1 MGAMPSD
8 TPETPPASSW
18 SARLDRL
25 LELNPL
31 RAMWNAVQLWLDA
44 DGLRMSAAM
53 SFYGILSLAPLL
65 LLLVGVLGWWVDRSY
80 VEHQLIDQVQDVI
93 GERGAQV
100 VRGAL
105 ESAQRPDEGRLAS
118 LFGFILLMSGATGV
132 FVELQSALERL
143 WTSNGE
149 PPPPKAVWWRMAA
162 LRLRVLTYVLALGF
176 LLLVSMALST
186 AIQLITNWA
195 GTKLQMQPLGP
206 LVSLINECVSF
217 GITVLLF
224 VGLMR
229 IGGGPK
235 PRLRYLIFGAIIGAL
250 LFTLGKQALA
260 WYLATAAVVSAY
272 GAAGSLVVLLMWIYF
287 SSAILL
293 LSAATAKAFSDAGV
307 RFTHPI
313 RWAPPAEAASAGDT
327 PGGKG

>member
-1 MGAMPSD
+1 M
-8 TPETPPASSW
+8 
-18 SARLDRL
+18 
-25 LELNPL
+25 ELNPL

-132 FVELQSALERL
+132 FVELQSALEKL

-162 LRLRVLTYVLALGF
+162 LRLRGLTYVLALGF

-206 LVSLINECVSF
+206 LISLINECVSF
-217 GITVLLF
+217 GIAVLLF
-224 VGLMR
+224 VGLMH
-229 IGGGPK
+229 K
-235 PRLRYLIFGAIIGAL
+235 
-250 LFTLGKQALA
+250 
-260 WYLATAAVVSAY
+260 
-272 GAAGSLVVLLMWIYF
+272 
-287 SSAILL
+287 
-293 LSAATAKAFSDAGV
+293 
-307 RFTHPI
+307 
-313 RWAPPAEAASAGDT
+313 
-327 PGGKG
+327 

>member
-1 MGAMPSD
+1 MPSD

-18 SARLDRL
+18 SARLHRL

-65 LLLVGVLGWWVDRSY
+65 LLLLVGLLGWWVDRSY
-80 VEHQLIDQVQDVI
+80 VEHQLIDQVRDVI

-132 FVELQSALERL
+132 FVELQSALEKL

-149 PPPPKAVWWRMAA
+149 PPPPKAVGGAWPRCGCAA
-162 LRLRVLTYVLALGF
+162 
-176 LLLVSMALST
+176 
-186 AIQLITNWA
+186 
-195 GTKLQMQPLGP
+195 
-206 LVSLINECVSF
+206 
-217 GITVLLF
+217 
-224 VGLMR
+224 
-229 IGGGPK
+229 
-235 PRLRYLIFGAIIGAL
+235 
-250 LFTLGKQALA
+250 
-260 WYLATAAVVSAY
+260 
-272 GAAGSLVVLLMWIYF
+272 
-287 SSAILL
+287 
-293 LSAATAKAFSDAGV
+293 
-307 RFTHPI
+307 
-313 RWAPPAEAASAGDT
+313 
-327 PGGKG
+327 

>member
-1 MGAMPSD
+1 V
-8 TPETPPASSW
+8 
-18 SARLDRL
+18 R
-25 LELNPL
+25 
-31 RAMWNAVQLWLDA
+31 
-44 DGLRMSAAM
+44 
-53 SFYGILSLAPLL
+53 
-65 LLLVGVLGWWVDRSY
+65 
-80 VEHQLIDQVQDVI
+80 DVI

-132 FVELQSALERL
+132 FVELQSALEKL

-162 LRLRVLTYVLALGF
+162 LRLRGLTYVLALGF

-293 LSAATAKAFSDAGV
+293 MSAATAKAFSDAGV

-313 RWAPPAEAASAGDT
+313 RFSPKDGV
-327 PGGKG
+327 PGTGPQDGKG

>member
-18 SARLDRL
+18 SARLQRL
-25 LELNPL
+25 MELNPL

-65 LLLVGVLGWWVDRSY
+65 LLLVGLLGWWVDRSY

-132 FVELQSALERL
+132 FVELQSALEKL

-162 LRLRVLTYVLALGF
+162 LRLRGLTYVLALGF

-195 GTKLQMQPLGP
+195 GTKLQIQPLG
-206 LVSLINECVSF
+206 
-217 GITVLLF
+217 
-224 VGLMR
+224 R
-229 IGGGPK
+229 
-235 PRLRYLIFGAIIGAL
+235 
-250 LFTLGKQALA
+250 
-260 WYLATAAVVSAY
+260 
-272 GAAGSLVVLLMWIYF
+272 
-287 SSAILL
+287 
-293 LSAATAKAFSDAGV
+293 
-307 RFTHPI
+307 
-313 RWAPPAEAASAGDT
+313 
-327 PGGKG
+327 